1 MDVNRGE
8 GLDGE
13 HASPGRTLSAS
24 SPSSQKF
31 LRLPPPLAGGK
42 SFLFVLVSLCIIV
55 FVLASLYLSLS
66 RLTGVKSFLFV
77 LVSLCI
83 IVFVLVSLYLSFS
96 RLTGG
101 M

>member
-13 HASPGRTLSAS
+13 HASPGRTLPAS

-42 SFLFVLVSLCIIV
+42 SFLFVLVSLCFIV
-55 FVLASLYLSLS
+55 YPFVCRFQNNNDVEMEVVIA
-66 RLTGVKSFLFV
+66 KISFKV
-77 LVSLCI
+77 
-83 IVFVLVSLYLSFS
+83 
-96 RLTGG
+96 R
-101 M
+101 